1 MGSLKNE
8 VDQLFLAHVESGN
21 IRYNMYPVGAGVAA
35 VSDGAAAAW
44 AWSAYVQIVAAAVIP
59 NPGWLTGVFMHLPV
73 IEAFYGDYAIAIGG
87 AGVEVDLA
95 EVPFGEE
102 LFAVV
107 EGQTFFVPL
116 AYPIRIVG
124 TPRVAVRLRKDTAA
138 SAAGCTMKIQIA
150 SAVGT

>member
-1 MGSLKNE
+1 MGGLKNE
-8 VDQLFLAHVESGN
+8 VDEVFLAQVESGN

-35 VSDGAAAAW
+35 VSDAGAAAW
-44 AWSAYVQIVAAAVIP
+44 AWSAYVEIVAAAVIP

-73 IEAFYGDYAIAIGG
+73 VEAFYGDYAIAIGALG
-87 AGVEVDLA
+87 AEADVA

-107 EGQTFFVPL
+107 EGQTVFVPL
-116 AYPIRIVG
+116 AYPIRING

-150 SAVGT
+150 SAVG